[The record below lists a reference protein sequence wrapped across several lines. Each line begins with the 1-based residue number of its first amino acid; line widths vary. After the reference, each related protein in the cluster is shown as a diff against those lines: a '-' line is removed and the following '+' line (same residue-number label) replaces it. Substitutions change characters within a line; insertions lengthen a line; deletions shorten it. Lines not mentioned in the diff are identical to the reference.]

1 MYARCRFDL
10 PHSSMGM
17 RCRRNAIIIFIIF
30 FNFCVFFV
38 HYEVVG
44 GLWGVVGECDPFPA
58 SRNRSQPP

>member
-1 MYARCRFDL
+1 
-10 PHSSMGM
+10 M

-38 HYEVVG
+38 HYEIVG
-44 GLWGVVGECDPFPA
+44 GLWGIVGERDPFPA